1 MPHVG
6 TPGRAL
12 QSDPVGKDATSVI
25 PGWLPVVLM
34 GLFLLAVARQGFG
47 AISDPDA
54 FWHLRLGQDILDARS
69 VSSVTES
76 WSSLSSQPWVP
87 TQWLTEVVLAVAEDT
102 GGLPAVAWV
111 FTVALLALALLVHR
125 TARHAA
131 DAVPAA
137 FTTGLTI
144 LAMSASLSPRPHMA
158 TYLLL
163 CVTVLAWLRTIDD
176 LRPRWWLVPVTWV
189 WAMSHGMWFV
199 GPLVGI
205 VAIGGLLLD
214 RRMDRRGV
222 LKLAAV
228 PVGSVVVAAL
238 TPVGPALLQAP
249 FAVAGVGAFITEWQ
263 PPSFREPGPAV
274 AALMVAAVVVS
285 WSRSTRRVPWV
296 EVALLLFSAAWII
309 LATRTVALGAV
320 VVSPLVAAALQG
332 ALRREVTAPTRAELR
347 TLAGIAAGI
356 AAVALFVVPTTA
368 SQPGNVPS
376 GLNGD
381 LDALPAGSVVYN
393 DYKIGG
399 WLRWRHP
406 DLEPVVDGMT
416 EAYSVQ
422 HLQEFGRVQALAR
435 DWEDTFDDWGPSA
448 ALVLD
453 GSPVAAAL
461 EEQRGWRPLA
471 SDDGYVLLVPEGSP

>member
-1 MPHVG
+1 MQDIG
-6 TPGRAL
+6 TTVHAPPGDSVARRDTSAI
-12 QSDPVGKDATSVI
+12 PV
-25 PGWLPVVLM
+25 WLPVVLM
-34 GLFLLAVARQGFG
+34 GVFMIAVTRQGVR

-69 VSSVTES
+69 VSAVTDP
-76 WSSLSSQPWVP
+76 WSSVSSQPWVP
-87 TQWLTEVVLAVAEDT
+87 TQWLTEAVLAVAENV

-111 FTVALLALALLVHR
+111 FTVALLVLVLLVHR
-125 TARHAA
+125 TARHVA

-189 WAMSHGMWFV
+189 WATSHGMWFV
-199 GPLVGI
+199 GPVVGLA
-205 VAIGGLLLD
+205 VVGGLFLD
-214 RRMDRRGV
+214 RRVDRSG
-222 LKLAAV
+222 LFKLAAV

-285 WSRSTRRVPWV
+285 WSRSSRRAPWT
-296 EVALLLFSAAWII
+296 EVALLLLAAAWIL

-320 VVSPLVAAALQG
+320 IVSPLVAAALQDMLRPG
-332 ALRREVTAPTRAELR
+332 AQEPTRAELW
-347 TLAGIAAGI
+347 TLRGTAAAIAC
-356 AAVALFVVPTTA
+356 VTLFIVPTSA
-368 SQPGNVPS
+368 AQPANVPS
-376 GLNGD
+376 ALDGD

-393 DYKIGG
+393 DYRLGG
-399 WLRWRHP
+399 WLRWHHP

-416 EAYSVQ
+416 EAYSVE
-422 HLQEFGRVQALAR
+422 HLEDFGRVQAVAA
-435 DWEDTFDDWGPSA
+435 DWQDTFDEWQPAA

-453 GSPVAAAL
+453 RSPLATAL
-461 EEQRGWRPLA
+461 TEQRGWTTVA
-471 SDDGYVLLVPEGSP
+471 EDDGYVLLAPGD